1 MSFGTLIL
9 YVLCGLILLAVVVVF
24 IFLVIPMWFVEAG
37 KKHSEAKREAEREQ
51 RRVEERARE
60 REYAEDL
67 QNQQKKLE
75 ETKIKWKS
83 HPLYSDVLSCVD
95 EVISRNLH
103 DPHLFP
109 PAPELPWEFECCHD
123 GVYSKYNRL
132 LMSYASKGHETL
144 LGDMSV
150 SLTMAVGEALEKKY
164 KESSLITIQTSL
176 SKIAGGYSS
185 KIRCYKK
192 EPEQPPLKKVVLG

>member
-1 MSFGTLIL
+1 MPFGTFIIVLI
-9 YVLCGLILLAVVVVF
+9 VLLIVAIWGVF
-24 IFLVIPMWFVEAG
+24 SILFWWADPHG
-37 KKHSEAKREAEREQ
+37 KRRKAKEEAEREQ

-60 REYAEDL
+60 RKYAEDL

-132 LMSYASKGHETL
+132 LMSYASKGYETL

-164 KESSLITIQTSL
+164 KDSSLITIQTSL
-176 SKIAGGYSS
+176 TKIAGGYSS